1 METNDTT
8 QQVCELERIYLD
20 RLEAE
25 NQQVSAYLSQCLRQF
40 TPEEITGVINYL
52 QSWVQYLHTYEPL
65 AQSLAASG
73 CPQLSHRVSQIT
85 NDLQGA
91 IGIYSQ
97 MYQSAVRF
105 RYQTFQIQTAAN
117 QECTRILMEAN
128 AHTQQVFN
136 RSTEMYNLVVNR
148 DYPMWAA
155 DLITKL
161 GR

>member
-1 METNDTT
+1 METTDTS
-8 QQVCELERIYLD
+8 QQACALEQHYLS

-25 NQQVSAYLSQCLRQF
+25 NQQISAYLAQSLRQF
-40 TPEEITGVINYL
+40 TPEEIFPVIQYL
-52 QSWVQYLHTYEPL
+52 QSWVQYLQTYEPL
-65 AQSLAASG
+65 TQSLAAAG
-73 CPQLSHRVSQIT
+73 RPQLGIRVANMR

-97 MYQSAVRF
+97 MYQSAIGF
-105 RYQTFQIQTAAN
+105 RNQIFQIQTSAN
-117 QECTRILMEAN
+117 QECTRMMMETN

-136 RSTEMYNLVVNR
+136 RSAEMYNMVVNR

-155 DLITKL
+155 DLITRL